1 MNSVTFFIIKCL
13 CVYLSGIGFGL
24 IVNLPHKAL
33 NIAGFNALLGWL
45 VYDVII
51 NTWGGLGSANFFGGL
66 CIGVM
71 SVLIARWKKM
81 PSILFDVPG
90 LVPLVP
96 GGQAY
101 NAIKSF
107 AMGSYQSAFNYLSQV
122 VWIAGSIA
130 LGFIVAELV
139 NKVRLRVERDLRKLR
154 RKRLK
159 KF

>member
-1 MNSVTFFIIKCL
+1 MNPIEFFIIKCI

-45 VYDVII
+45 VYYVII
-51 NTWGGLGSANFFGGL
+51 NTWGGLGSSNFFGGL
-66 CIGVM
+66 CIGVT
-71 SVLIARWKKM
+71 SVIIARWKKM

-101 NAIKSF
+101 NTIKSF
-107 AMGSYQSAFNYLSQV
+107 AMGNYQAAFSYLSEV
-122 VWIAGSIA
+122 IWIAGSIA

-139 NKVRLRVERDLRKLR
+139 NKIRIKVERDLKKLKRSRKS
-154 RKRLK
+154 KI
-159 KF
+159 